1 MVYVYVNWLLRGGY
15 LQVLKNN
22 TGVIKVFD
30 PISTQMLIFS
40 IILWFLMKLKY
51 IQYNEYVFRKILT
64 QVRNNA
70 NFDRLLANRR
80 AVHPR

>member
-1 MVYVYVNWLLRGGY
+1 LHGLRLRKLTIEGGY

-40 IILWFLMKLKY
+40 IIL
-51 IQYNEYVFRKILT
+51 
-64 QVRNNA
+64 
-70 NFDRLLANRR
+70 
-80 AVHPR
+80 

>member
-1 MVYVYVNWLLRGGY
+1 
-15 LQVLKNN
+15 
-22 TGVIKVFD
+22 
-30 PISTQMLIFS
+30 
-40 IILWFLMKLKY
+40 MKLKY